1 MGEQGRLKLSALL
14 DRGSEQTGEGGTR
27 CTRHAQGLRGRRGRG
42 GDGEVGSDDAG
53 VAGAQRFEGEWGA
66 NVTLDRVSWGHSG
79 QGLGGHSLSPGGR
92 KVR

>member
-1 MGEQGRLKLSALL
+1 MYQAGAGAPRPQ
-14 DRGSEQTGEGGTR
+14 
-27 CTRHAQGLRGRRGRG
+27 GRG

-92 KVR
+92 KVSGYNNKSTWSLIIPGLEKSTS